1 MSELTPSDK
10 EQLFDY
16 GQLDEATASFLK
28 QKESS
33 MREIVGKAYTELGRD
48 LKESQAKL
56 SNHRSG
62 VFEEWYVSLGFK
74 KQAVYNMIQ
83 RYQLIVQN
91 SDNKNLIEDMPVS
104 LSYEISKP
112 SANAKLKQLV
122 LDGEIT
128 THKQYKELE
137 KRANAA
143 EKRTAELEKQLDL
156 AKRTSVKETVE
167 VISGEVQEKIKDLKG
182 QLLGSNNMLKKA
194 EQELSTYRLR
204 DISEFDEEAARKQ
217 REKLQHEADIKTIDL
232 RVAFKRFIEN
242 AAISSV
248 LYGAIA
254 NATTAEKKHL
264 TEMVKM
270 AEKVIHDTKLA
281 LSGRK
286 EIEQ

>member
-1 MSELTPSDK
+1 MASLESK
-10 EQLFDY
+10 FDY
-16 GQLDEATASFLK
+16 AQLDEGVSAYLLK
-28 QKESS
+28 KESS
-33 MREIVGKAYTELGRD
+33 MREIVGKAYTELGRE
-48 LKESQAKL
+48 LKEAQDEL
-56 SNHRSG
+56 SNHG
-62 VFEEWYVSLGFK
+62 YGCFEEWYTSLGFK
-74 KQAVYNMIQ
+74 KDRVYSLIQ
-83 RYQLIVQN
+83 RFDLIVGN
-91 SDNKNLIEDMPVS
+91 SDKRELLEDLPVS
-104 LSYEISKP
+104 LSYEIAKP
-112 SANAKLKQLV
+112 NADSELKQKV
-122 LDGEIT
+122 LNGDIT
-128 THKQYKELE
+128 SHKQYKELE
-137 KRANAA
+137 FRIKQSEKRAAD
-143 EKRTAELEKQLDL
+143 LEKQLDI
-156 AKRTSVKETVE
+156 AKRIPVKETVE

-204 DISEFDEEAARKQ
+204 DTSEFDEEAARKQ

-254 NATTAEKKHL
+254 NASTTEKKHL
-264 TEMVKM
+264 TEMVEM